1 MKKKGI
7 ILCVVIGVALLV
19 GGGAYVY
26 GNSQPTPA
34 VAVKTTPLSKA
45 TLQNTISATGVI
57 ESYTKVKVSDTS
69 NDKIEKL
76 YVSVG
81 QWVDKDDWLCQLYNK
96 EGDSY
101 SYVKATAS
109 GTITAM
115 NAVKGNPANG
125 ELFTIEDT
133 NDLKVRGKI
142 KEADLNHIH
151 KNMPVLVK
159 SDATGDTVFPGNLTK
174 IAPTAIKTETAT
186 SSTATKAEFE
196 VEIDLPSDT
205 TGLKIGMTTRLSI
218 ISEERPDVFCVP
230 FEALVMNDSGQ
241 SCVYVAKEN
250 PVEQGSF
257 TVESIPITT
266 GLETDSLIEIA
277 GDLLS
282 DGLAIISQPQT
293 VQPGMAVTTVQ
304 PGTTATEE
312 LTV

>member
-26 GNSQPTPA
+26 ANSQPTPA
-34 VAVKTTPLSKA
+34 VAVKTAPLSKS

-57 ESYTKVKVSDTS
+57 ESYNKVKISDTS
-69 NDKIEKL
+69 NDKIEKI

-81 QWVDKDDWLCQLYNK
+81 QWVAKDDWLCQLYNK
-96 EGDSY
+96 ADDSY
-101 SYVKATAS
+101 SYVKATTN

-133 NDLKVRGKI
+133 NDLKVRGKV

-151 KNMPVLVK
+151 ENMPVLVK
-159 SDATGDTVFPGNLTK
+159 SDATGDKVFPGNLTK
-174 IAPTAIKTETAT
+174 IAPTAIKSEATTA
-186 SSTATKAEFE
+186 SAAATKAEFE
-196 VEIDLPSDT
+196 VEIDLPTDT

-218 ISEERPDVFCVP
+218 VSEERADVFCVP
-230 FEALVMNDSGQ
+230 FEALVMDDSGQ
-241 SCVYVAKEN
+241 SCIYVAKEN

-257 TVESIPITT
+257 MVESIPVTT

-277 GDLLS
+277 GDQLS
-282 DGLAIISQPQT
+282 EGLVIISQPQT
-293 VQPGMAVTTVQ
+293 VQPGMVVSVEA
-304 PGTTATEE
+304 GA
-312 LTV
+312 

>member
-26 GNSQPTPA
+26 ANSQPTPA
-34 VAVKTTPLSKA
+34 VAVKTAPLSKS

-57 ESYTKVKVSDTS
+57 ESYNKVKISDTS
-69 NDKIEKL
+69 NDKIEKI

-81 QWVDKDDWLCQLYNK
+81 QWVAKDDWLCQLYNK
-96 EGDSY
+96 ADDSY
-101 SYVKATAS
+101 SYVKATTN

-115 NAVKGNPANG
+115 NAVKGNPTNG

-133 NDLKVRGKI
+133 NDLKVRGKV

-151 KNMPVLVK
+151 ENMPVLVK
-159 SDATGDTVFPGNLTK
+159 SDATGDKVFPGNLTK
-174 IAPTAIKTETAT
+174 IAPTAIKSEATTA
-186 SSTATKAEFE
+186 SAAATKAEFE
-196 VEIDLPSDT
+196 VEIDLPTDT

-218 ISEERPDVFCVP
+218 VSEERADVFCVP
-230 FEALVMNDSGQ
+230 FEALVMDDSGQ
-241 SCVYVAKEN
+241 SCIYVAKEN

-257 TVESIPITT
+257 TVESIPVTT

-277 GDLLS
+277 GDQLS
-282 DGLAIISQPQT
+282 EGLVIISQPQT
-293 VQPGMAVTTVQ
+293 VQPGMVVSVEA
-304 PGTTATEE
+304 GA
-312 LTV
+312 